1 MNGPRLALAAT
12 ALSLFTGCA
21 VIHADQVGVKTRLGR
36 LAPEVYEPGP
46 VVYNPLVSR
55 VIALPTRT
63 VNLEV
68 KLDLPSSEGLN
79 IRAEISILYSIDP
92 NYADDIVRSI
102 GTNYEEVMIL
112 SVFRSAAADV
122 CARFMA
128 KDMYTNARQDIE
140 HEIKLRMDEILAP
153 RGFTI
158 ENVLLKSIQLPPG
171 LQAAIEDKLE
181 AEQAAQRMEFVLLQ
195 EQQEAERRRIE
206 AEGVAQAH
214 RLLTESLND
223 EIIAWQS
230 LAVFQELAS
239 SPNTKI
245 IVTDGA
251 TPMLIDA
258 AETVPAPV
266 PAPAKAAPR

>member
-1 MNGPRLALAAT
+1 
-12 ALSLFTGCA
+12 
-21 VIHADQVGVKTRLGR
+21 
-36 LAPEVYEPGP
+36 
-46 VVYNPLVSR
+46 
-55 VIALPTRT
+55 
-63 VNLEV
+63 
-68 KLDLPSSEGLN
+68 
-79 IRAEISILYSIDP
+79 
-92 NYADDIVRSI
+92 
-102 GTNYEEVMIL
+102 VMIL

-128 KDMYTNARQDIE
+128 KDMYTSARQDIE
-140 HEIKLRMDEILAP
+140 REIKTRMDEILAP

-214 RLLTESLND
+214 RLLTESLNE

-245 IVTDGA
+245 IVTDGD
-251 TPMLIDA
+251 TPLLIDA
-258 AETVPAPV
+258 AETVPS
-266 PAPAKAAPR
+266 PAPTPTKAAPR